1 MRPCLQ
7 VGLANLGDASASVTV
22 TLASGLVATQLP
34 RDEWVL
40 VGGGASARDLLTRK
54 VRLNGAPLASS
65 GGVVPPL
72 HPRHRSNGS
81 EPFLAP
87 PKSIAFLRFAHVPAA
102 CAEVV

>member
-1 MRPCLQ
+1 MFINFFMELRAAKVPVSLREY
-7 VGLANLGDASASVTV
+7 L
-22 TLASGLVATQLP
+22 TLA
-34 RDEWVL
+34 
-40 VGGGASARDLLTRK
+40 
-54 VRLNGAPLASS
+54 S

-81 EPFLAP
+81 EPFVAP